1 MPKAGPMVNLI
12 WRFYTDENH
21 RWKWQQLS
29 VSREVITESSSA
41 YKEYEGCVA
50 DAKSKGYVFHPSQA
64 RLAPKG
70 SHAGRNV
77 ANGRR
82 GKQPA

>member
-1 MPKAGPMVNLI
+1 MNLI
-12 WRFYTDENH
+12 WRFYTDDLR

-29 VSREVITESSSA
+29 VTREVITESHTA
-41 YKEYEGCVA
+41 YVEYEGCVA
-50 DAKSKGYVFHPSQA
+50 DAQSKGYVFHPSQV

-70 SHAGRNV
+70 SHTEVGA

-82 GKQPA
+82 GKQSA

>member
-1 MPKAGPMVNLI
+1 MVNLI
-12 WRFYTDENH
+12 WRFYTDDNH

-64 RLAPKG
+64 RLAPKVANVE
-70 SHAGRNV
+70 AGTS
-77 ANGRR
+77 NGRR
-82 GKQPA
+82 AKQAN

>member
-1 MPKAGPMVNLI
+1 MVNLI
-12 WRFYTDENH
+12 WRFYTDDNQ

-29 VSREVITESSSA
+29 VSREVITESNAA

-64 RLAPKG
+64 RLAPKTALAEAA
-70 SHAGRNV
+70 SS
-77 ANGRR
+77 GRR
-82 GKQPA
+82 AKQSA

>member
-1 MPKAGPMVNLI
+1 LKADAKMNFI
-12 WRFYTDENH
+12 WRFYTDDNR

-29 VSREVITESSSA
+29 VTREVITESHTA
-41 YKEYEGCVA
+41 YGEYEGCVA

-70 SHAGRNV
+70 SHPEADG
-77 ANGRR
+77 GRR